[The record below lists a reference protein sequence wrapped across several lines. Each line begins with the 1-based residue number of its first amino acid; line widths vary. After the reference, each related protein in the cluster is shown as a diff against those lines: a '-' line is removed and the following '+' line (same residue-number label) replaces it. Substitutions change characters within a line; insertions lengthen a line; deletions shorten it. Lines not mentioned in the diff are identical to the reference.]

1 MMKKLLLLFLI
12 FFILMFITDIPSEIE
27 PIRSSKENI
36 SIDFTSNPIGFGVIN
51 IEGLFVFDDKDY
63 DEIRLVRGYNTE
75 LSTRDKNAGIVLQ
88 PMLNGEVNTDA
99 TVLSMRE
106 GIVAYVG
113 EPDDLGLG
121 HYVIVYSA
129 DGLATAYTRLK
140 DKSSLVV
147 GNDIQEGDVISTIG
161 NSFNQNEP
169 TKGDFELRILTAQL
183 PADVRPAYTSDSV
196 KSKSNY
202 QTYFND
208 GKIWNVD
215 PVSVYTVLNIFKTD
229 GNNYAKELTKISNR
243 FEGDVSS
250 ARQTL
255 LAKAESLLG
264 VPYVF
269 GGTTTSGLDC
279 SGFSQLVYKSIGMN
293 IPRNSLE
300 QYKSGKEVALS
311 DLKVGDL
318 VYNGFGT
325 NGSSH
330 IMMYIGDGEVIEA
343 TTDNGTEKNKVMVSK
358 LELNHRYKYG
368 KKLHGF
374 RLLED

>member
-1 MMKKLLLLFLI
+1 MKKLLLLFLI

-36 SIDFTSNPIGFGVIN
+36 SIDFTSNTIGFDIIN

-63 DEIRLVRGYNTE
+63 DEIKLVRNYDTE
-75 LSTRDKNAGIVLQ
+75 LSIRSKNAGIVLQ
-88 PMLNGEVNTDA
+88 PILNGEVNADA

-121 HYVIVYSA
+121 YYVIIYSA

-140 DKSSLVV
+140 DKSSLAV
-147 GNDIQEGDVISTIG
+147 GSDIQEGDIVGTIG
-161 NSFNQNEP
+161 NSFNTSEP

-183 PADVRPAYTSDSV
+183 PADVRPAYISDSI

-215 PVSVYTVLNIFKTD
+215 PVTIYTVLDIFKTE
-229 GNNYAKELTKISNR
+229 GNYYAKELTKISNR

-255 LAKAESLLG
+255 LAKAKSLLG

-279 SGFSQLVYKSIGMN
+279 SGLSQLVYKAIGMD

-300 QYKSGKEVALS
+300 QYKSGKEVAL
-311 DLKVGDL
+311 DELKVGDL

-330 IMMYIGDGEVIEA
+330 IMIYIGDGEVIEA

>member
-1 MMKKLLLLFLI
+1 MKKLLLLFLI

-36 SIDFTSNPIGFGVIN
+36 SIDFTSNTIGFDIIN
-51 IEGLFVFDDKDY
+51 IEGTFVFDDKDY
-63 DEIRLVRGYNTE
+63 DEVKLVRNYDKE
-75 LSTRDKNAGIVLQ
+75 LSVRGKDAGIVLQ
-88 PMLNGEVNTDA
+88 PILNGEVNTNA

-121 HYVIVYSA
+121 YYVIVYSA
-129 DGLATAYTRLK
+129 DGLATAYTKLK
-140 DKSSLVV
+140 DKSSLAV
-147 GNDIQEGDVISTIG
+147 GSDIQEGDIIGTIG
-161 NSFNQNEP
+161 NSLNPSEP

-183 PADVRPAYTSDSV
+183 PADVRPAYTSDSI

-215 PVSVYTVLNIFKTD
+215 PVTVYTVLDIFNTE

-255 LAKAESLLG
+255 LAKAKSLLG
-264 VPYVF
+264 VPYVW

-279 SGFSQLVYKSIGMN
+279 SGLSQLVYKSIGMK

-300 QYKSGKEVALS
+300 QYESGKEVALA

-330 IMMYIGDGEVIEA
+330 IMIYIGNGEVIEA
-343 TTDNGTEKNKVMVSK
+343 TTDNGTETNKVMLSK

>member
-12 FFILMFITDIPSEIE
+12 FFILMFITEVPSEIE

-36 SIDFTSNPIGFGVIN
+36 SIDFTSNPIGFDIIN

-63 DEIRLVRGYNTE
+63 DEIKLVRGYNTE

-88 PMLNGEVNTDA
+88 PMLNGKVNTDA

-147 GNDIQEGDVISTIG
+147 GNDIQEGDVIGTIG
-161 NSFNQNEP
+161 NSFNQSEP

-183 PADVRPAYTSDSV
+183 PEDVRPAYTSDSI
-196 KSKSNY
+196 KAKSNY

-208 GKIWNVD
+208 GKVWNVD
-215 PVSVYTVLNIFKTD
+215 PVTVYTVLSIFKTE

-255 LAKAESLLG
+255 LAKAKSLLG

-279 SGFSQLVYKSIGMN
+279 SGFAQLVYKSIGMN